1 MLRNIL
7 ISVLLITSTN
17 AFAVLGDGGTTG
29 YYVQK
34 AQVDFL
40 TANGSVIYFTPVGET
55 PQNPGN
61 CLENRKAIILG
72 GHPMRSELMSILL
85 TAQSSGKFVKVWV
98 TDCYEG
104 WNSSF
109 PQVSTIHLVN

>member
-1 MLRNIL
+1 MMKRILFILTLL
-7 ISVLLITSTN
+7 ISTN
-17 AFAVLGDGGTTG
+17 TYAALGEGGVTG
-29 YYVQK
+29 YYVDK

-55 PQNPGN
+55 PKNPGN
-61 CLENRKAIILG
+61 CLENRKVIILG
-72 GHPMRSELMSILL
+72 SHPMRSELMSILL
-85 TAQSSGKFVKVWV
+85 TAQSAGKFVKVWV